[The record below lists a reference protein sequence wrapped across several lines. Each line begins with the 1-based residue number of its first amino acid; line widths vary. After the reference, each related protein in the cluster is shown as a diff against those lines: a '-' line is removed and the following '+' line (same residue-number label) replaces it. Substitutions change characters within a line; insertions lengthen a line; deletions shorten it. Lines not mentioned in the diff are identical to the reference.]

1 LQVSVFFCNFARFFL
16 FFDIKD
22 FDPMRCLN
30 KYYLLFLFVIALS
43 ACHRGGV
50 PKPYG
55 YFRIALPDTAY
66 ELYQPAGFP
75 YAFRMSKHAQAQL
88 REHEGERYWIDIHYP
103 QLNATIHCSYK
114 PVRNNLN
121 TLSRD
126 AQEFLYGHTTVASAI
141 PVQEYAQPENSVYGL
156 YYELYGN
163 TATPIQFYLTDSLQ
177 HFFRGSVYCNTIP
190 NQDSLA
196 PIHEYLRQDARVIM
210 ESLYW
215 R

>member
-1 LQVSVFFCNFARFFL
+1 
-16 FFDIKD
+16 
-22 FDPMRCLN
+22 
-30 KYYLLFLFVIALS
+30 
-43 ACHRGGV
+43 
-50 PKPYG
+50 
-55 YFRIALPDTAY
+55 
-66 ELYQPAGFP
+66 
-75 YAFRMSKHAQAQL
+75 
-88 REHEGERYWIDIHYP
+88 
-103 QLNATIHCSYK
+103 
-114 PVRNNLN
+114 
-121 TLSRD
+121 
-126 AQEFLYGHTTVASAI
+126 VASAI